1 MKKREFTNKKD
12 LLIELVKTNF
22 KLRYNN
28 SLLGFIWVLLK
39 PLMTFLVLFIVFSKF
54 KGGWVENY
62 QMYLLLGIIIY
73 TFVNEGIIYGMNGIL
88 QTAHIILKVNFPR
101 EIALSSSLI
110 MSIINFVINIFIL
123 IIFSIFNPVDSTL
136 LSLLYFLFIII
147 IIFLFTYG
155 ISFFTSIILVKLRD
169 LEHITELVMQLLF
182 YATPI
187 FYPLDSMPES
197 IQKVISLNPLTILI
211 QAARET
217 FIYGNIVNIR
227 SILILF
233 VIAIIIFFAG
243 RIYFKQNIKKIAEKF

>member
-1 MKKREFTNKKD
+1 LKKREFTNKKD